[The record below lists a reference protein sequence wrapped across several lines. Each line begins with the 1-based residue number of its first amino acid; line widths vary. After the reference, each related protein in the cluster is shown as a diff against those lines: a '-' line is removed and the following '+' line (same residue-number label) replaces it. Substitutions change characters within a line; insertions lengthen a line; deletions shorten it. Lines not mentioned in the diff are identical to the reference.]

1 MSRFTI
7 LGAQGLIGS
16 PLAAALAADRHEVF
30 APARESD
37 LTQRHLGHVIYAI
50 GVTWDFAARVF
61 DTVTAHVCRLND
73 VLREARFDSLVYLS
87 STRIYQGPSGS
98 VDENSELTVN
108 PQRVG
113 DLYNLS
119 KLTGEA
125 LALASGRATKI
136 VRISNVFDAR
146 DASESFLPSVIR
158 SAVTSGLVT
167 LRTAPT
173 SERDYI
179 ALEDVVAML
188 PRIALE
194 GRERIY
200 NLCGG
205 HNISHAQL
213 ARRLEALVPCQ
224 VRYAAGAEK
233 SPSPRIS
240 NERLRAEFG
249 FRPAG
254 LFDRLP
260 QLVDSYRAQGEP
272 STC

>member
-16 PLAAALAADRHEVF
+16 RLTAALARDGHEVF

-37 LTQRHLGHVIYAI
+37 LAQRPLGHVIYAI

-61 DTVTAHVCRLND
+61 DTVTAHVCRLNE

-87 STRIYQGPSGS
+87 STRIYQGLSGS

-108 PQRVG
+108 PQRMG

-119 KLTGEA
+119 KLAGES
-125 LALASGRATKI
+125 LTLASGRATKI
-136 VRISNVFDAR
+136 VRISNVFDGR
-146 DASESFLPSVIR
+146 DASDSFLPSVIR

-167 LRTAPT
+167 LHTAPT
-173 SERDYI
+173 STRDYI

-188 PRIALE
+188 PQIALE
-194 GRERIY
+194 GRQRVY

-205 HNISHAQL
+205 HNISHAEL

-224 VRYAAGAEK
+224 VRYAAGAVE
-233 SPSPRIS
+233 SQSPRIS
-240 NERLRAEFG
+240 NERLRTEFG
-249 FRPAG
+249 FRPAA
-254 LFDRLP
+254 LFDCLP
-260 QLVDSYRAQGEP
+260 ALIDSYRAQGEL